1 MERDAG
7 LGVAEILTSIRERL
21 KQAKGMN
28 DIRLIAAE
36 ETKCKPDDLKDFHYK
51 INGHD
56 WKGTYIKKF
65 HLSY

>member
-1 MERDAG
+1 MGTAG
-7 LGVAEILTSIRERL
+7 ILTSIRERL
-21 KQAKGMN
+21 KQARSIN

-36 ETKCKPDDLKDFHYK
+36 ETKCKSDDIRDFHYK